1 MSTSNTFYFVILAIV
16 LLGPQSAYGR
26 PLEKKNPAIT
36 DSTKSKAQNKAP
48 LSDRVSKP
56 ASSSSL
62 AVGKRLYQTH
72 CASCHQDGGNAIVL
86 NKPVIGSQVLATGAT
101 FKSYLNQP
109 LGTMPHYENL
119 ITDDELLNKLYAYVR
134 VMDSNSADKQKKSV
148 TSTNKQLPS
157 KTKRESPSVPKD
169 TR

>member
-1 MSTSNTFYFVILAIV
+1 MSTLNAFYFAIV
-16 LLGPQSAYGR
+16 AIVWLSPQSAFAR
-26 PLEKKNPAIT
+26 PPEKNNPAT
-36 DSTKSKAQNKAP
+36 ADSTKTKAQNKAP
-48 LSDRVSKP
+48 LSNRVSKP
-56 ASSSSL
+56 DSSSFS
-62 AVGKRLYQTH
+62 VGKRLYQTH

-109 LGTMPHYENL
+109 LGTMPHYEYL

-134 VMDSNSADKQKKSV
+134 VMNSSSADKQKKSA

-157 KTKRESPSVPKD
+157 KTKRESLIIPKD